1 MDLSSRPSY
10 LASLPVIVSSL
21 IQQGT
26 GPAGSKYGMSTISL
40 VWLVCLNCQGAGW
53 CKIEKKTCI
62 HDYSPSTLS
71 GSVRAADV
79 DAIAQVAGAD
89 WNGET
94 VVYAHKSGLL
104 DIFNSSAAVEE
115 GKLSPYYYEDA
126 SLTRCPDCRLC
137 GRSD

>member
-1 MDLSSRPSY
+1 MDLSSGPSY

-26 GPAGSKYGMSTISL
+26 GPAGSKYGCQQSL
-40 VWLVCLNCQGAGW
+40 W
-53 CKIEKKTCI
+53 CGC
-62 HDYSPSTLS
+62 

-89 WNGET
+89 WNRET

-104 DIFNSSAAVEE
+104 DIFNSSAAVDE